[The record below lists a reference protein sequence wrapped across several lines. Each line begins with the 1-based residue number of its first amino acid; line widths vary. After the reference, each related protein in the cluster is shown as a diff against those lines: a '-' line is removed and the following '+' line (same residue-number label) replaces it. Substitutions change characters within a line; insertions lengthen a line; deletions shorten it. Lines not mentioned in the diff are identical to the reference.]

1 MVQNQIDPE
10 VKFCPSC
17 GAKNGIAIETCWQCG
32 QQLPGS
38 CENAMQTG
46 AGSSAQQKGS
56 VAFADLK
63 KFARQ
68 NPVIA
73 IVVSALVVIVLIW
86 GASYVS
92 YARMVERTTNC
103 SFFEIVGDSIQDSL
117 TGMFTPG
124 LSVKDV
130 KNNREYVRNEE
141 GLSGAEAD
149 EAVKTMNDLIRGKY

>member
-1 MVQNQIDPE
+1 
-10 VKFCPSC
+10 
-17 GAKNGIAIETCWQCG
+17 
-32 QQLPGS
+32 
-38 CENAMQTG
+38 MQTG